1 MARGDKKTP
10 TTTETAAEKKAGA
23 APPPNPPPTPPKDR
37 SEKGS
42 EKGPEKGP
50 EKKFGSGPKGGPRS
64 GSPRAAKGDGK
75 GRAKGGPGQETLE
88 AFLDAL
94 SRTGNVSRAAGETGL
109 ERRRLYAK
117 RKEDPAFAAAWAE
130 AAALGAA
137 LLEEEAWQR
146 ACQGWEEPVWHK
158 GEQCGSVRKFSER
171 LLILLLKA
179 HLPDKYRES
188 RENRN
193 NSRTAAPTGAVDVY
207 RIPDNGRD

>member
-10 TTTETAAEKKAGA
+10 PTAGTPAKRKAGA
-23 APPPNPPPTPPKDR
+23 TLPPGLPENGP
-37 SEKGS
+37 EI
-42 EKGPEKGP
+42 GPEKGSD
-50 EKKFGSGPKGGPRS
+50 SGPGSRPQGGSPS
-64 GSPRAAKGDGK
+64 GSTGNAKARAKGKAKSEAKGK
-75 GRAKGGPGQETLE
+75 AKGGPGPEKLE

-109 ERRRLYAK
+109 ERRRLYAR

-179 HLPDKYRES
+179 HLPDKYQES

-193 NSRTAAPTGAVDVY
+193 NRQTAAPTGAVDIY